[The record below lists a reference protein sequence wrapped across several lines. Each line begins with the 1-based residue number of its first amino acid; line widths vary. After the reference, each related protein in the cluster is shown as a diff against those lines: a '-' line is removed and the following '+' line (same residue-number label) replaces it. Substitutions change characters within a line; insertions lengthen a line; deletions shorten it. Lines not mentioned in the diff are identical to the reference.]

1 MKSRSKPLED
11 YGVIGNLMSAALVAR
26 DGSIDWLCL
35 PRFDSAPC
43 FAALLGGPQHGRWVI
58 APAGPTSKVTRRYVP
73 DTAVLE
79 TTFET
84 ETGAERSPTSCR
96 LPRTRRTSMWCA
108 SFMAFVAKSPG
119 HGTRST
125 LRLRAGSAVGATPRL
140 RHERRRRTRRRGVA
154 HAGVPRRARHEDP
167 RGVLSP

>member
-1 MKSRSKPLED
+1 MSARRGVAMPAHGGADDSRKKTLHREQYVKSGSKPLED
-11 YGVIGNLMSAALVAR
+11 YGVIGNLMSAALVSR

-58 APAGPTSKVTRRYVP
+58 APAGPGSTVTRRYVP

-84 ETGAERSPTSCR
+84 ETGAAT
-96 LPRTRRTSMWCA
+96 LTD
-108 SFMAFVAKSPG
+108 FMPL
-119 HGTRST
+119 T
-125 LRLRAGSAVGATPRL
+125 
-140 RHERRRRTRRRGVA
+140 
-154 HAGVPRRARHEDP
+154 EDEENVDVV
-167 RGVLSP
+167 RIV